1 MERCGSRPVLQ
12 RRVAWIVRF
21 CQRIAN
27 GRIASSTGPLT
38 LEELSQSTQAIA
50 RIVQNECSPQDV
62 KEVSQNKKVKV
73 SRKPKTTIRR
83 RSLTG
88 SRTIAESCSALMG

>member
-1 MERCGSRPVLQ
+1 MESCGSRPVLQ

-50 RIVQNECSPQDV
+50 RIVQNECSPQDA
-62 KEVSQNKKVKV
+62 KEVSQNREVKV
-73 SRKPKTTIRR
+73 SSKLG
-83 RSLTG
+83 SLRPVLEDG
-88 SRTIAESCSALMG
+88 VLRVVGRLQKAVVL